1 MELRDYTRHL
11 FHYLPVPTM
20 MNSQTLSVSRSHEP
34 APLPEHLEIGFWTHL
49 LSAVAIGIAFVLLA
63 VLAGRITFNAEVFPW
78 YALVAIPGGMLVA
91 DFLSGMVHWFA
102 DTWGSESMPILGKR
116 LLHPFRVHHVNP
128 ADFLRRRFADTN
140 GEVAML
146 TIPLLCAALLIPL
159 TSPLSVTAAVFASSF
174 LGIGL
179 MTNQIHQWAH
189 MRLAPMGI
197 RQLQHLRLILSHEDH
212 EQHHR
217 PPYAQHYCITTGW
230 CNRPL
235 SAIQFFPRLE
245 RCITWLTGIQPRQ
258 DDQAFHQE
266 VFHGATSSQPN
277 VESSGRDQMYS
288 SAPCMLSETLN
299 IPQGA
304 AEYR

>member
-1 MELRDYTRHL
+1 
-11 FHYLPVPTM
+11 M
-20 MNSQTLSVSRSHEP
+20 MNPELTATTRSP
-34 APLPEHLEIGFWTHL
+34 AIPPLPEHLEIGFWTHA
-49 LSAVAIGIAFVLLA
+49 LSWVAILIAFALLA
-63 VLAGRITFNAEVFPW
+63 LLAGRIVFTAQAFPW
-78 YALVAIPGGMLVA
+78 YALLAIPGGMMLA
-91 DFLSGMVHWFA
+91 DFMSGMVHWSA

-159 TSPLSVTAAVFASSF
+159 TTNLSVTAAVFAASF

-189 MRLAPMGI
+189 MRQAPLGI
-197 RQLQHLRLILSHEDH
+197 RLMQELRLILSHEDH
-212 EQHHR
+212 ERHHR

-230 CNRPL
+230 CNGPL

-245 RCITWLTGIQPRQ
+245 RCITWLTGIQPRK
-258 DDQAFHQE
+258 DDEAFHRE
-266 VFHGATSSQPN
+266 VFHGRVQDS
-277 VESSGRDQMYS
+277 
-288 SAPCMLSETLN
+288 
-299 IPQGA
+299 
-304 AEYR
+304 